1 MKKKA
6 RRPKAN
12 TPPSPPAAA
21 PDPRWTTEA
30 SIELEDLANVV
41 WMIHCGVDINND
53 TDALGSALL
62 QVQRELRRLS
72 NRVAEELRAACETRE
87 TRKKA
92 VA

>member
-6 RRPKAN
+6 QRPKAN
-12 TPPSPPAAA
+12 TPPQPAA
-21 PDPRWTTEA
+21 PDPRGTTEA

-41 WMIHCGVDINND
+41 WMIHCGVDINYD

-72 NRVAEELRAACETRE
+72 DRVAEELRAARE